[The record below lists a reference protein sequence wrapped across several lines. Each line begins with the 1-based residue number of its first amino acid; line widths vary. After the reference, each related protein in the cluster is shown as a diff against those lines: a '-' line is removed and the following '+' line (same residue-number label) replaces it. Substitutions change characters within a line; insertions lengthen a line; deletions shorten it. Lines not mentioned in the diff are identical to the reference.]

1 MNAKFARFSPRPAAV
16 GLGVFLAISSPLIV
30 PGIGRALPVEI
41 TLVFPCLAAVI
52 AGWVLA
58 HQSTSP
64 SHETRNALL
73 LGILISLLLGLLNW
87 LVPSDLPGPY
97 YSLWISLLSLPVAL
111 FFVFAGT
118 GLIGE
123 KSPVTLKPVRNIA
136 STLDR
141 ILSGQGETRYET
153 CGWYEEDEEIFDL
166 FAAAIRHVEQKLGAP
181 GYSGK
186 GGACSSD
193 NGSDPGV
200 FVSGYSH
207 SLEIAWW
214 RVDGG
219 VFVILLSGH
228 DANTLLCVGAE
239 YHKIPVE
246 PGPVSGLPRST

>member
-41 TLVFPCLAAVI
+41 TFVFPCLAAVI

-73 LGILISLLLGLLNW
+73 LGIFISLLLGLLNW
-87 LVPSDLPGPY
+87 LAPSDLPGPY

-136 STLDR
+136 STLDC

-153 CGWYEEDEEIFDL
+153 CGYEEIFDL

-186 GGACSSD
+186 GGACSS
-193 NGSDPGV
+193 
-200 FVSGYSH
+200 
-207 SLEIAWW
+207 
-214 RVDGG
+214 
-219 VFVILLSGH
+219 
-228 DANTLLCVGAE
+228 ANTLLCVSAE